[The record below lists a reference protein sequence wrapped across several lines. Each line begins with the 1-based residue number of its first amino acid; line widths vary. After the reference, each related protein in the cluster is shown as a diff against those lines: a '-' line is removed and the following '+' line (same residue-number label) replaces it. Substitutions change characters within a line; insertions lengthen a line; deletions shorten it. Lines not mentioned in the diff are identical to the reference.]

1 VVRDVASRVAVWRDV
16 ASRVVV
22 WRDPASRVA
31 VWRAAASR
39 VVVWRAAASRVV
51 VWRAAASRVAGWL
64 TAPLPPPPAALRRG
78 PFRRGA
84 FDSRSRSPRLTSLLG
99 VALAVAFTIC
109 FVTGLISHFIQ
120 HPPFWFGWPSRP
132 VNLYRAT
139 QGVHVATGLAS
150 VPLLGAKLWSVY
162 PRLFA
167 WPPARNLTDAI
178 ERASI
183 AALVAAALFQLL
195 SGILN
200 IAHWYEPMPFF
211 FTAGHYW
218 SAWLA
223 IGALL
228 THIGVKLPIIRT
240 ALSGPAPDRAVTGP
254 AAGRAASGGLA
265 EPEPEPEP
273 GRAVPGGLTGPA
285 PGPAVPGGLA
295 GPAVDSAV
303 AGELTQPTTDR
314 AVAGGLARPG
324 PDRAAPGVLGRRGL
338 LGTVA
343 AAAGVITLATVGQT
357 VAPLAPIAVLAPR
370 RPRSGPQHV
379 PVNKTA
385 GGAGVRDAA
394 FDPGYRLTVVGPD
407 RTAGL
412 ALADLA
418 ALPQHTVVLPISCV
432 EGWSSTGTWTGVRL
446 RDLVALVGV
455 DPEDAEAYVESLEA
469 RGRYRATTV
478 PPPHVR
484 DPFTLVALRLGGEP
498 LHPDHGYPARLIAPN
513 RPGVL
518 QTKWVARITARGMA

>member
-1 VVRDVASRVAVWRDV
+1 MVRDVAAGLI
-16 ASRVVV
+16 A
-22 WRDPASRVA
+22 
-31 VWRAAASR
+31 RARRGLA
-39 VVVWRAAASRVV
+39 
-51 VWRAAASRVAGWL
+51 WL
-64 TAPLPPPPAALRRG
+64 NAPLPPPPAALRRG
-78 PFRRGA
+78 PWRRGA
-84 FDSRSRSPRLTSLLG
+84 FDSKLRSPRLTSLLG
-99 VALAVAFTIC
+99 AALGVAFTIC

-120 HPPFWFGWPSRP
+120 HPPFWFSWPARP
-132 VNLYRAT
+132 VNLYRVT
-139 QGVHVATGLAS
+139 QGTHVATGLAS

-162 PRLFA
+162 PRLFG
-167 WPPARNLTDAI
+167 WPPARSVVHAI

-183 AALVAAALFQLL
+183 AVLVAAALFQLV

-200 IAHWYEPMPFF
+200 IAHWYGPMPFF

-228 THIGVKLPIIRT
+228 THIGVKLPIIRP
-240 ALSGPAPDRAVTGP
+240 ALTRPTPDRTGP
-254 AAGRAASGGLA
+254 GTLS
-265 EPEPEPEP
+265 
-273 GRAVPGGLTGPA
+273 
-285 PGPAVPGGLA
+285 
-295 GPAVDSAV
+295 
-303 AGELTQPTTDR
+303 
-314 AVAGGLARPG
+314 
-324 PDRAAPGVLGRRGL
+324 RRGL
-338 LGTVA
+338 LGTIG

-357 VAPLAPIAVLAPR
+357 VAPLAPVAVLAPR

-385 GGAGVRDAA
+385 GAAGVRDAL
-394 FDPGYRLTVVGPD
+394 FDPAYRLTVIGPS
-407 RTAGL
+407 RTESL
-412 ALADLA
+412 TLTDLA

-446 RDLVALVGV
+446 RDLVALAGV
-455 DPEDAEAYVESLEA
+455 DPDDVEAYVESLET

-484 DPFTLVALRLGGEP
+484 DPFTLIALRLGGEP

-518 QTKWVARITARGMA
+518 QTKWVARITARSAS